1 MSKKI
6 LIIGG
11 GINGA
16 GMARDAAMRGFDVT
30 LFDKGD
36 FCSGTSWTSSK
47 LIHGGLRYLEHFEF
61 GLVRESLREREI
73 LLRISPHNVHSLDL
87 AIPVYKHSPH
97 ALMTLRAGL
106 TAYDVLSYDK
116 SLPNHVVLNVN
127 DIAQKFP
134 AMNRENLLGGLSYS
148 DCQCPFPERLVLNNL
163 QSAVRHG
170 AKIFNY
176 HRVTE
181 ICKEHDR
188 VTGLR
193 VKNLLTNEEFIFN
206 ADMVI
211 NAAGPWV
218 DEVLQLKSPD
228 ERLIGGTKGSHIV
241 VKKFDSSMSSA
252 IYVNAKSDGRPFFIL
267 PWQDEYLLIGTTDIR
282 FDGDLE
288 TLRPDV
294 KEIDYLLAEFNE
306 LFPSVKLN
314 RSSILFSFSGVRPLP
329 YTREDAPSAITRKH
343 FIIDHA
349 ERDDLRG
356 LVSLVGGKLT
366 TYRQA
371 SEEMIDFVAERLG
384 ESSPCQTAE
393 EPLPGGDLED
403 IESYRRAEFI
413 RIPAQLKIS
422 ERSFFHLINLYG
434 SEYQKI
440 IELCMATPELCD
452 TVCPHV
458 PDIKAQLVYAVQNE
472 WAVTLNDIMFR
483 RTSAGLGECVGL
495 CNLDAT
501 AELIGRTLEWNDSK
515 LTNEKNVYRNYVE
528 KNLANHRHV

>member
-1 MSKKI
+1 MTKKI

-36 FCSGTSWTSSK
+36 FGSGTSWTSSK

-87 AIPVYKHSPH
+87 TIPVYKHSPH

-116 SLPNHVVLNVN
+116 SLPNHVVLNSN
-127 DIAQKFP
+127 ELIQKFP
-134 AMNRENLLGGLSYS
+134 FINHNDLLGGLSYS
-148 DCQCPFPERLVLNNL
+148 DCQCPFPEKLVLNNL
-163 QSAVRHG
+163 QSSVRHG
-170 AKIFNY
+170 AKILNY
-176 HRVTE
+176 HKVIE
-181 ICKEHDR
+181 ILKER
-188 VTGLR
+188 GCVTGLR
-193 VKNLLTNEEFIFN
+193 VRNLQTQQESVFK

-218 DEVLQLKSPD
+218 DEVLQLKSSN

-241 VKKFDSSMSSA
+241 VKKFDPTMTSA
-252 IYVNAKSDGRPFFIL
+252 VYVNARSDGRPFFIL

-282 FDGDLE
+282 FEGDLE
-288 TLRPDV
+288 TLRPNIE
-294 KEIDYLLAEFNE
+294 EIEYLLAEFNE
-306 LFPSVKLN
+306 LFPTVKLD
-314 RSSILFSFSGVRPLP
+314 RASIVFSFSGVRPLP

-343 FIIDHA
+343 FIVDHA
-349 ERDDLRG
+349 QRDGIKG

-371 SEEMIDFVAERLG
+371 SEEMIDFVAEQLG
-384 ESSPCQTAE
+384 QSSSCRTADE
-393 EPLPGGDLED
+393 LLPGGDLEN
-403 IESYRRAEFI
+403 IEFYRRLEFD
-413 RIPAQLKIS
+413 RLPAQVKIS

-434 SEYQKI
+434 SKYEKI
-440 IELCMATPELCD
+440 IELCTTNPELCD
-452 TVCPHV
+452 TVCSHV
-458 PDIKAQLVYAVQNE
+458 PDIKAQLVYAAKNE
-472 WAVTLNDIMFR
+472 WVVALNDVLLR

-495 CNLDAT
+495 CNLDGT
-501 AELIGRTLEWNDSK
+501 AELIGRMLNWNTAK
-515 LTNEKNVYRNYVE
+515 INAEKAAYNNYVE
-528 KNLANHRHV
+528 EFLMDHQ